1 MHTNYKFFR
10 LISTAHVSLFA
21 VIVSLC
27 LSFSFSFSRP
37 LLCYMLKAYILLL
50 FSLFFSILSILLPSL
65 NDFFSC
71 TFVDFLSCHP
81 SSLVCSQVQATENH
95 ALCSTVNVSC
105 TTGDPKSC
113 TMFHRQCIMHYV
125 PPSMHHALQET
136 QNHALCSTVNVSCT
150 MSHRQCQAAI
160 DLFRSKTV
168 HSVHMP
174 VKQERLVHKNCRA
187 VSLPDILE
195 KIHI

>member
-105 TTGDPKSC
+105 T
-113 TMFHRQCIMHYV
+113 
-125 PPSMHHALQET
+125 
-136 QNHALCSTVNVSCT
+136 